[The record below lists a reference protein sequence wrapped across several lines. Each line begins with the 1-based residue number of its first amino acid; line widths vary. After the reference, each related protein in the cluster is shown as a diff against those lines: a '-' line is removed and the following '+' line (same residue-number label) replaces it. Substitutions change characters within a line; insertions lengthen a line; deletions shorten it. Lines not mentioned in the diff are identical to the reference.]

1 MENEICGF
9 KFLDQIFHIKKKFIA
24 CYYFFST
31 TWEIILIKTLIC
43 YSYSREVIILFGD
56 SFKGNNNCV
65 KYIKSVYVL
74 EVYFM

>member
-9 KFLDQIFHIKKKFIA
+9 KFLDQIFHIKKFIA

-43 YSYSREVIILFGD
+43 SSCSREVVILFGD
-56 SFKGNNNCV
+56 NFKGIIIV
-65 KYIKSVYVL
+65 
-74 EVYFM
+74 